1 MDSES
6 HTAHGIRSY
15 SRMLQSRSIIRPGL
29 RRGAQIRR
37 RSVCR
42 LEYHRGRIRFLKEAQ
57 DVARFQSEP
66 NIVSI
71 YDYLEENDTAYMVM
85 EYLHG

>member
-1 MDSES
+1 MSDITLKRLVGQVDSES
-6 HTAHGIRSY
+6 HTVHGIRSY

-42 LEYHRGRIRFLKEAQ
+42 LDRSSGNTIG
-57 DVARFQSEP
+57 
-66 NIVSI
+66 
-71 YDYLEENDTAYMVM
+71 EEFAF
-85 EYLHG
+85 

>member
-1 MDSES
+1 MIESPSNRSMSNTRCLKPGVILKERYKIVDSES
-6 HTAHGIRSY
+6 HTVHGIRSY

-42 LEYHRGRIRFLKEAQ
+42 LDRSSGNTIG
-57 DVARFQSEP
+57 
-66 NIVSI
+66 
-71 YDYLEENDTAYMVM
+71 EEFAF
-85 EYLHG
+85 